1 MSNVRYT
8 NRDGVVGFEQK
19 HSTVVF
25 GTKLRFVGKSAPHT
39 FQNPFIVDV
48 CVVSHHVSPSIV
60 IIHLAVYEVMSGFDD
75 CNEASVVVNI
85 AQLIT
90 YNPVGYKNTCC
101 VKTITVNFG
110 TMTSQV
116 YCVSPPSSRSSRCS
130 PTPLVC
136 RTSTDG

>member
-25 GTKLRFVGKSAPHT
+25 GTKLRLVGESAPHT

-101 VKTITVNFG
+101 VKNNHSKFG
-110 TMTSQV
+110 TMMSQV
-116 YCVSPPSSRSSRCS
+116 YCVSPPSSRYSLCS
-130 PTPLVC
+130 LTPLVC

>member
-25 GTKLRFVGKSAPHT
+25 GTKLRIVGKSAPHT

-48 CVVSHHVSPSIV
+48 CVVSHHVGPSIV

-101 VKTITVNFG
+101 VKNNHSKFWHNDVI
-110 TMTSQV
+110 SLL
-116 YCVSPPSSRSSRCS
+116 CLPSLF
-130 PTPLVC
+130 PLF
-136 RTSTDG
+136 SLFPYSASL